1 MTDMRIA
8 TREEWDAAREELL
21 KREKELTRLNE
32 ELAERRRELPWVRI
46 EKEYEFETEGGKR
59 TLAELFEGRPQ
70 LVVYNFMF
78 GPEYEAGCP
87 VCSSIADSFDGVLAH
102 LAARDVTMMCISRA
116 PLEKLL
122 AYRERMGWS
131 FPWASSHGTD
141 FNFDFGRSHTS
152 EEVSSYLE
160 AGAGESHQIA
170 TFSSACGTD
179 AAGFLEEGPGLTVFA
194 QRGGDVYLTYA
205 TTARGLEPLMVY
217 YAVLDRVPMGRNEGD
232 PFEPWFRRHD
242 EYAAV

>member
-1 MTDMRIA
+1 MADVRTA
-8 TREEWDAAREELL
+8 SREEWDAAREDLL

-32 ELAERRRELPWVRI
+32 ELARQRRELPWVRV
-46 EKEYEFETEGGKR
+46 EKEYEFETEDGTK
-59 TLAELFEGRPQ
+59 TLAELFDGRSQ

-102 LAARDVTMMCISRA
+102 LAARDVTMICISRA
-116 PLEKLL
+116 PLDRLL

-131 FPWASSHGTD
+131 FNWASSHGSE

-152 EEVSSYLE
+152 DEVQGYLD
-160 AGAGESHQIA
+160 AGAGESQQIA

-179 AAGFLEEGPGLTVFA
+179 PAGFLEEGPGLTVFA
-194 QRGGDVYLTYA
+194 RRDDDVYLTYA

-217 YAVLDRVPMGRNEGD
+217 YALLDRVPMGRNEGD

-242 EYAAV
+242 EYAAM